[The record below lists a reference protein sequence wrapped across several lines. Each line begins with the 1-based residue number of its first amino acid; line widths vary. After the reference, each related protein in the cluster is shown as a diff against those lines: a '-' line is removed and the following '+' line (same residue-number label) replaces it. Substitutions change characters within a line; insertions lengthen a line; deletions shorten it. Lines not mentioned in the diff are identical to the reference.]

1 MKVAKGT
8 TSPPRDSL
16 TPRQSEILALRLG
29 GASLRQIEARIGV
42 DHATVARTLKLKKV
56 KDKLDAELASRL
68 SDASETLQARIDA
81 CIDTLYQI
89 AQGDIVGTPQQVR
102 ALQDLVDRAGLT
114 ATQKHE
120 VTSPLSSASDAELI
134 ARIDRL
140 KVARSVTP
148 K

>member
-1 MKVAKGT
+1 MKAPKDT
-8 TSPPRDSL
+8 TSPHRDSL
-16 TPRQSEILALRLG
+16 TPRQSEILALRLS
-29 GASLRQIEARIGV
+29 GASLRQIEAKIGV

-68 SDASETLQARIDA
+68 SDASETLQARIDT

-89 AQGDIVGTPQQVR
+89 AQGDIVGTSQQVR

-114 ATQKHE
+114 VTQKHE

-140 KVARSVTP
+140 KAAHSVTP

>member
-1 MKVAKGT
+1 MKAAKGT
-8 TSPPRDSL
+8 TSPHSDSL

-29 GASLRQIEARIGV
+29 GASLRQIEAKIGV
-42 DHATVARTLKLKKV
+42 DHAAVARTLKLTKV

-68 SDASETLQARIDA
+68 SDASETLQARIDT

-140 KVARSVTP
+140 KAARSVTP